1 MNRFV
6 YSECSKI
13 VGGLG
18 CFPDQNKP
26 YSDPSNLND
35 CINCRNK
42 KLCLNICHYDNAGA
56 IAMCKNYMR
65 HHANRRNENAFRG
78 APYVQY
84 QVPNMHQP
92 YIAPPPY
99 RPLHDVNE
107 LLARQSC
114 TSEIPNLLTY
124 SEYVAAV
131 HRIQSAT
138 LNLRPVPA
146 APIMI
151 APVAPT
157 VTASV
162 APTAAPIVA
171 VAPTVTAPVA
181 PTVTAPV
188 APTVTAPIAPTV
200 TAPVAPTV
208 TAPVAP
214 SVAYTVQDPEPTI
227 FKDTV
232 ATMASRMATLI
243 KNATA
248 PEIQS
253 VQGEKRQRA
262 EEKQAE
268 AIVESGYDAEI
279 NIGSD
284 SDGDSISDA
293 SSNFTMTKP
302 KRQRIKKGSK
312 PLSHQCPHCSKSFA
326 KLHGLS
332 IHVGTA
338 HKVKPIQTDK
348 PVQCQFCMCMCKSER
363 GLGIHRGRSPEC
375 KEQYEQS
382 VYQFRQAMRTA
393 KTSV

>member
-26 YSDPSNLND
+26 YSDASNLND

-84 QVPNMHQP
+84 QVPNMHQS

-114 TSEIPNLLTY
+114 TSETPNLLTY
-124 SEYVAAV
+124 SEYVTAV

-138 LNLRPVPA
+138 LNLRPMPPT
-146 APIMI
+146 APIMTTSV

-157 VTASV
+157 VTV
-162 APTAAPIVA
+162 AP
-171 VAPTVTAPVA
+171 PVA
-181 PTVTAPV
+181 PTV
-188 APTVTAPIAPTV
+188 APTVAPP
-200 TAPVAPTV
+200 V

-248 PEIQS
+248 PETQS

-268 AIVESGYDAEI
+268 AIVDSGYDVEI

-284 SDGDSISDA
+284 SDGDSISDT

-312 PLSHQCPHCSKSFA
+312 PLPHQCPHCSKSFA

-338 HKVKPIQTDK
+338 HKVKLAQTDK

-382 VYQFRQAMRTA
+382 VYQFRQAMRAA